1 MILVTGGA
9 GFIGRALVERL
20 ASDGLAVRAAVRTE
34 LAPARPGAEIF
45 KIGEIG
51 AGAGWGACLAGIT
64 EVVHCAALT
73 NMSGAGARD
82 GLSALRD
89 INVHGALNLAR
100 QAASA
105 GVRRFVFLSSIRVN
119 GDATPAGRP
128 FTADDAPDPQ
138 DGYARTKMEAEGGL
152 REIADASGMELV
164 IVRPPLVYG
173 PAMKSALGAAAKW
186 MVRGLPLPL
195 GAVSS
200 PRSLV
205 ALENLV
211 DLLATSV
218 SHPAAA
224 HRTLL
229 VSDDEDLSITDFL
242 RRLAITMNKPAR
254 LLPVSPSILLLAASA
269 MGAGNSAQ
277 RLCASLQVDISETKR
292 LLNWAP
298 PTSVEAAMKAFA
310 EGSGKGGWSK

>member
-20 ASDGLAVRAAVRTE
+20 ASDGLAVRAAVRSE
-34 LAPARPGAEIF
+34 LPAARPDAEMF

-51 AGAGWGACLAGIT
+51 ADTDWGACLAGIS
-64 EVVHCAALT
+64 EVVHCAAVT
-73 NMSGAGARD
+73 NISGAGARD
-82 GLSALRD
+82 GLTALRD
-89 INVHGALNLAR
+89 INVHSALNLAR

-128 FTADDAPDPQ
+128 FKADDAPDPQ
-138 DGYARTKMEAEGGL
+138 DDYAQSKMEAEDGL

-173 PAMKSALGAAAKW
+173 PGMKSALGTAARL
-186 MVRGLPLPL
+186 MVKGLPLPL
-195 GAVSS
+195 GAVNS

-211 DLLATSV
+211 DLMATSV

-229 VSDDEDLSITDFL
+229 VSDDEDLSVADFL
-242 RRLAITMNKPAR
+242 RRLAMTMNKPAR
-254 LLPVSPSILLLAASA
+254 LLPVSPSILLPAASA
-269 MGAGNSAQ
+269 MGAGKFAQ
-277 RLCASLQVDISETKR
+277 RLCAPLQVDISETKR
-292 LLNWAP
+292 LLNWSPAA
-298 PTSVEAAMKAFA
+298 SVEAAMKAFA
-310 EGSGKGGWSK
+310 LGSGKGGWSK